1 MTPKSIKIT
10 IRKGD
15 EIQTFE
21 SLKKCAYFLGTDSAV
36 ISKTIKNN
44 YKTVHGWEIVSIEGS
59 QTKRSD
65 IKRKVYIFDNYGEF
79 IDSVASIYDAAQF
92 LGIDYRKMH
101 NVMKSGSYEDYIVS
115 FSKTNQN
122 TYLQSDFI

>member
-10 IRKGD
+10 IKKEDDIR
-15 EIQTFE
+15 TFE
-21 SLKKCAYFLGTDSAV
+21 SLKKCADFLGTVSAV
-36 ISKTIKNN
+36 ISTTIKNN
-44 YKTVHGWEIVSIEGS
+44 YKTIHGWEIVSIEGS

-79 IDSVASIYDAAQF
+79 IDSFSSIYDAAQYI
-92 LGIDYRKMH
+92 GIDYRKMH

-115 FSKTNQN
+115 FSKTNPH